1 MKIQELFIKPVDRP
15 IEGVIKADDD
25 RFLQTEVEEYV
36 VTRDVTR
43 GIGAFTDAYLN
54 DAGANGVWISGYF
67 GSGKSHLLKMLR
79 MTLENAPLPNGA
91 RPADVLLP
99 KFEDEIV
106 RGDLLRAIK
115 VPSRNILFNIDQKS
129 EAIGGD
135 QSSPVLE
142 VFVKVFNEFRGY
154 FGRQGHIAQFERE
167 LDERGQF
174 DAFQQAYA
182 RDTGR
187 AWQKDLP
194 VLEALWNESFA
205 QVYAGFSSQ
214 SYEECLQVFSRLR
227 ENYRVSIE
235 SFAQDVRDYILRQSP
250 GFRLN
255 FFVDEVGQF
264 IGQSSRLMLNLQTIA
279 ETLGTVCQG
288 RAWVFVTSQG
298 ELQTLIGEM
307 KSAAG
312 SDFSKI
318 QGRFKTRITLSSA
331 DVREVIQKRL
341 LRKREDEPDALTDI
355 WDREKDNLHTL
366 FRFGDGAREWKRWAG
381 SREFCDFYPL
391 VPYQFEL
398 FQEAIQQLS
407 IHNAFTGRFASVGE
421 RSMLAVFQEVVKVL
435 QHDDVGRLATFDLL
449 FDGISASLRG
459 DIQTSVRQAGQQLG
473 NPLAVRILKALFLL
487 KWSKAFKP
495 TARNIAILLIDRPD
509 VDIQQ
514 HELAV
519 REALNLLDAQSYL
532 QRNGDLY
539 EFLTEIEKDIEVE
552 IKNTEVD
559 APRLADLLKNILFAD
574 VLREPKL
581 RNDANGQ
588 DYPYARRLD
597 DQLLGRDEQISV
609 NIITPDHPDH
619 AQADLLAARNAGRPE
634 LLVVLP
640 ADARLLDECQQFL
653 RTEKY
658 LKQNLTGK
666 PDDARRDILNVRAQQ
681 NSARRTALGSRAA
694 ELMRSAPYFLNGSR
708 LAYLGEGDPRQR
720 FMKAG
725 QDLIAHAFPR
735 LKALRGNPDEAALT
749 RALLQPDDLL
759 GAQTRL
765 TEAEEDVLT
774 YVTRNGNDGKRNTV
788 DEIVRQY
795 ELRPY
800 GWPAMATLLQLA
812 RLFRMGRIE
821 LRAPDLLDARA
832 AAEALKNPRQRG
844 NVRVRLQAQFNAG
857 QVTALKQFHQE
868 FFSRD
873 NAGSDPRSVAS
884 ETQTALAAEVR
895 ELQAL
900 LAQTGRY
907 PFLNQLQPVREQIEG
922 IAGRDY
928 SALLNDLPAFGDA
941 LLDARENLIAPLK
954 AFMNGA
960 QRQTYDDVVAFFR
973 EEQANFADLPADDL
987 AAVKAAVESQTPF
1000 RGGTLPQAKA
1010 AMTRLRA
1017 QIAAQLTDEQ
1027 RAGLAVIDAQAEK
1040 LKALPEFAMLDAAQ
1054 QAQVLRAGEQ
1064 ARNDVAGARFVSTA
1078 RDRLRRYLDGDYPNQ
1093 LALLMRLSA
1102 PPPATDN
1109 TADAP
1114 AAPAP
1119 QFILAAGLLR
1129 AAHAGR
1135 DVLTTE
1141 ADVDA
1146 WLRAL
1151 REAALAELK
1160 RGNRIS
1166 L

>member
-1 MKIQELFIKPVDRP
+1 MKIQDLFIKPVDRP

-43 GIGAFTDAYLN
+43 GIGAFTEAYLN

-79 MTLENAPLPNGA
+79 LTLENAPLPNGA

-99 KFEDEIV
+99 KFEDQIV
-106 RGDLLRAIK
+106 RGDLLRASK

-129 EAIGGD
+129 DAIGGD
-135 QSSPVLE
+135 QESPVLE

-174 DAFQQAYA
+174 DAFKQAYA
-182 RDTGR
+182 GATGR
-187 AWQKDLP
+187 DWQADLP

-205 QVYAGFSSQ
+205 RVYAEFSGQ

-227 ENYRVSIE
+227 DNYRVSIE
-235 SFAQDVRDYILRQSP
+235 SFAQDVRDYISRQAP

-264 IGQSSRLMLNLQTIA
+264 IGQSSRLMLNLQTIV

-298 ELQTLIGEM
+298 DLQTVIGEM
-307 KSAAG
+307 KLAAG

-341 LRKREDEPDALTDI
+341 LAKCEDEPEALTDI

-366 FRFGDGAREWKRWAG
+366 FRFGDGARDWKRWAH
-381 SREFCDFYPL
+381 SREFCDLYPL
-391 VPYQFEL
+391 APYQFEL

-407 IHNAFTGRFASVGE
+407 LHNAFTGRFASVGE
-421 RSMLAVFQEVVKVL
+421 RSMLAVFQEVVKSL
-435 QHDDVGRLATFDLL
+435 QHESVGRLATFDLL

-459 DIQTSVRQAGQQLG
+459 DIQTSVRQAGLQLG

-509 VDIQQ
+509 IDIRQ
-514 HELAV
+514 HEQAV
-519 REALNLLDAQSYL
+519 REALNLLDSQSYL
-532 QRNGDLY
+532 QRAGDLY

-559 APRLADLLKNILFAD
+559 PPRLIDLLKNMLFAD
-574 VLREPKL
+574 VLRESKL
-581 RNDANGQ
+581 RFDANGQ

-597 DQLLGRDEQISV
+597 DQLLGHEEQISV

-634 LLVVLP
+634 LMIVLP
-640 ADARLLDECQQFL
+640 ADARLVEECLQFL

-658 LKQNLTGK
+658 LKQNLTSKSEDPRG
-666 PDDARRDILNVRAQQ
+666 DILKVRAQQ
-681 NSARRTALGSRAA
+681 NSARRTALGARAA
-694 ELMRSAPYFLNGSR
+694 DLMRSAPYYLNGAR
-708 LAYLGEGDPRQR
+708 LAYLAEGDPRQR
-720 FMKAG
+720 FARAG

-765 TEAEEDVLT
+765 NEAEEDVLT
-774 YVTRNGNDGKRNTV
+774 YVTRNQNDGRRNTAE
-788 DEIVRQY
+788 EIARQY
-795 ELRPY
+795 GLRPY
-800 GWPAMATLLQLA
+800 GWPAMATLVQLA

-821 LRAPDLLDARA
+821 LRAPELLDARA
-832 AAEALKNPRQRG
+832 AVEALKNPRQRG
-844 NVRVRLQAQFNAG
+844 NVRVRLQAQFNAS
-857 QVTALKQFHQE
+857 QVSALKRFHQE

-873 NAGSDPRSVAS
+873 NAGGDPRSAAL
-884 ETQTALAAEVR
+884 ETQAALAAEAR
-895 ELQAL
+895 ELQVL
-900 LAQTGRY
+900 LAQAGRY
-907 PFLNQLQPVREQIEG
+907 PFLNQLQPLREQIEG

-928 SALLNDLPAFGDA
+928 SVLLNELPAFDAA
-941 LLDARENLIAPLK
+941 LLDARENLIAPVK
-954 AFMNGA
+954 AFMNGQ
-960 QRQTYDDVVAFFR
+960 QRQTYDEVVAFFR
-973 EEQANFADLPADDL
+973 EEQANFADLPAADL
-987 AAVKAAVESQTPF
+987 AAVKAAVESPAPF
-1000 RGGTLPQAKA
+1000 RGGILPQARA
-1010 AMTRLRA
+1010 AMLRLRG
-1017 QIAAQLTDEQ
+1017 QIAVQLAEEQ
-1027 RAGLAVIDAQAEK
+1027 RAGDAAIAAQAEK
-1040 LKALPEFAMLDAAQ
+1040 LKAMPDFAALDAAQ
-1054 QAQVLRAGEQ
+1054 RAQVLRATEQ
-1064 ARNDVAGARFVSTA
+1064 ARNDLAATRFISTA
-1078 RDRLRRYLDGDYPNQ
+1078 RDRRRRYLDVDYLSQ
-1093 LALLMRLSA
+1093 LALLNQLSA
-1102 PPPATDN
+1102 PVAEV
-1109 TADAP
+1109 AQAAP

-1119 QFILAAGLLR
+1119 QYIPAASLLQ

-1135 DVLTTE
+1135 DVLLSE
-1141 ADVDA
+1141 ADVEA
-1146 WLRAL
+1146 WLAAL
-1151 REAALAELK
+1151 RAAALIELQ